1 MDGSEWT
8 DYRIMIHVRRTLDEG
23 MLDVEINRIRTILIA
38 FTKYPSPDKAS
49 QTARVKNFTRLF
61 QTLIDTKQRLLAKD
75 AGKEAVDH
83 IGKNNG
89 GETEDT
95 RPHE

>member
-8 DYRIMIHVRRTLDEG
+8 DYRITMHVRRTLDEG

-38 FTKYPSPDKAS
+38 FAKYPSPDKAS

-61 QTLIDTKQRLLAKD
+61 QTLIDVKQRLLAKD
-75 AGKEAVDH
+75 AGKKAVDDVR
-83 IGKNNG
+83 KNNG

>member
-8 DYRIMIHVRRTLDEG
+8 DYRIMTHVRRTVDEG
-23 MLDVEINRIRTILIA
+23 MLDVEINRIRTMLIA
-38 FTKYPSPDKAS
+38 FARYPSPDKAS

-61 QTLIDTKQRLLAKD
+61 QTLIDVKQRLLAKD
-75 AGKEAVDH
+75 AGKEPVDH
-83 IGKNNG
+83 VRKNNG

-95 RPHE
+95 CPHE